1 MSKYMPSAFHTGCA
15 SVFGASIGYQASQPE
30 FQCADASTR
39 TCPSAIF
46 LSSGF
51 IKLTLHRYSAGQQP
65 FKSVSGYPSPMLVF
79 NVLTTSDPRLNAIRD
94 YHKASKMQAK
104 ANELDVAIAAIDED
118 LLHRHQLL
126 VSLDDKLQQCRREGD
141 ALGVSFWSDRVEEKR
156 RSLPQLNEK
165 LRSLRTERRAIV
177 EELDRMRPS
186 SPGLSLRQWADS
198 QELDEIRQM
207 RDTDQELAAWQI
219 ENADATFPPLE
230 SVLNGS
236 SRFPTSRWSSG
247 PWGNMPLPPNSFRR
261 PLPDP
266 PAAGGVGAIRD
277 IFASSAA
284 NAIPAREIGAVLD
297 RFLEHF
303 QGQLCDTLDTFASR
317 ISPNPPQ
324 ETAAPAE
331 VPEMKAESSEP
342 HIPGAFVSSTPAA
355 PAVPEAGT
363 ATDEKKKDKTK
374 KHCHGHKGAYRH
386 KHITCDGCLTGIR
399 GMRYK
404 CEQCADYDLCGS
416 CLAYL
421 HTSDL
426 HPVTHTFR
434 AMLHRGLEER
444 IKFGGTEP
452 TRATHQASRHPATC
466 DLCSENI
473 VGVRWKCLN
482 CPDWD
487 CCSSCAR
494 SVSLTHPGH
503 SFVKLHKPT
512 DYVGNA
518 AWDAKSN
525 VHHPFVVCDG
535 CNTSIRG
542 PRYKCMHPSCL
553 DYDLCEKCES
563 QPVPIHPEDHP
574 MLKTKTPLHVKV
586 QSSFDPIN
594 EVYDD
599 HHRRYRVSP
608 RKERKARKPEAEAES
623 SSQAQK
629 AAEEKPEVKAEAVQ
643 VDSTSEAEPSLIDM
657 SETPVQ
663 PPIDRATT
671 PKPAKPENSRAFTRG
686 EEYAKALDS
695 LFQTPLRVPGG
706 TVSFKKDFDTSRLAQ
721 SVVSNVQNIAERV
734 SQSVASTIAQG
745 AVASADLDAEPERA
759 RTPTPV
765 GAFPQQGYTV
775 PPPVKT
781 PPRSHLDAQQ
791 KAAAE
796 ADKVAA
802 SIKKAEEAAQA
813 ERQKAMAESNRVSR
827 EAERAVDESKKATNE
842 DFVSSL
848 KQAEEEIRQAM
859 REIRADRARREA
871 EKAQAKGKA
880 KAVEV
885 PAPSQ
890 MEETERE
897 DPIVKIIA
905 DAAKQHAAAFEK
917 AREEEKSKEAEK
929 EVPKEDSKKTE
940 ETPEPE
946 RVDPISSI
954 IAAAAAPKNAG
965 QEPVGPH
972 DIFTWV
978 RHVTIPAGTVLPA
991 GAEFTKT
998 WRVRHYASGSEYNF
1012 DKLRLVHTT
1021 EGKLG
1026 PACKTAQVVFPS
1038 DIVNGGDV
1046 EVSIAGLIVPEEPGK
1061 EITEQWRWEDAQGVV
1076 YGQPLRVRIN
1086 VEAVSSGESS
1096 MHASSFVL
1104 PQQKLATPGTGD
1116 SFYLPTPREL
1126 RMAHRPALDA
1136 DELSE
1141 ELHSVASA
1149 SDAHSELHVVDDD
1162 ASSTFSFSDIER
1174 DSAVVKGAQTVT
1186 SESDEDYDF
1195 VDTTD
1200 EDTESEM

>member
-1 MSKYMPSAFHTGCA
+1 
-15 SVFGASIGYQASQPE
+15 
-30 FQCADASTR
+30 
-39 TCPSAIF
+39 
-46 LSSGF
+46 
-51 IKLTLHRYSAGQQP
+51 
-65 FKSVSGYPSPMLVF
+65 MLVF
-79 NVLTTSDPRLNAIRD
+79 SVLTTSDPRLNAIRD

-126 VSLDDKLQQCRREGD
+126 VSLEDKLQQCRREGD

-165 LRSLRTERRAIV
+165 LRTLRTERRAIV
-177 EELDRMRPS
+177 EELDCLRPS
-186 SPGLSLRQWADS
+186 SSGLSLRQWADN

-230 SVLNGS
+230 SVLNGT
-236 SRFPTSRWSSG
+236 SRFPNSRWPSG
-247 PWGNMPLPPNSFRR
+247 PWANMPLPPNSFRR

-266 PAAGGVGAIRD
+266 PSVGGVSALRD
-277 IFASSAA
+277 IFATSAA
-284 NAIPAREIGAVLD
+284 TALPAREIGAVLD

-317 ISPNPPQ
+317 ISPHSSQ
-324 ETAAPAE
+324 ETTAAAE
-331 VPEMKAESSEP
+331 ASEVRAETSGPEQR
-342 HIPGAFVSSTPAA
+342 IPGAFVSTPAA
-355 PAVPEAGT
+355 APAATVPSESAPK
-363 ATDEKKKDKTK
+363 AEERKDKTK
-374 KHCHGHKGAYRH
+374 KHTHGHKRAYRH
-386 KHITCDGCLTGIR
+386 KHITCDGCLTGIC

-416 CLAYL
+416 CMAYL

-434 AMLHRGLEER
+434 AMLHRGLEQR

-487 CCSSCAR
+487 CCQSCAR

-512 DYVGNA
+512 DYVANA

-535 CNTSIRG
+535 CNASIRG

-553 DYDLCEKCES
+553 DYDLCEKCEA
-563 QPVPIHPEDHP
+563 QPVPVHPEDHP

-599 HHRRYRVSP
+599 HHRRYRVSS
-608 RKERKARKPEAEAES
+608 RKEQRRARRAFQAGEAES
-623 SSQAQK
+623 SSQAQGR
-629 AAEEKPEVKAEAVQ
+629 ATEEKASQADVKQDASPAAKAEPEAKP
-643 VDSTSEAEPSLIDM
+643 AEPKTEALIDIE
-657 SETPVQ
+657 SEPSTAQ
-663 PPIDRATT
+663 PPVDRAAT
-671 PKPAKPENSRAFTRG
+671 PKPNPDTPPAFTRG
-686 EEYAKALDS
+686 EEYARALDS

-706 TVSFKKDFDTSRLAQ
+706 TVSFRKDFDTSRLAQ
-721 SVVSNVQNIAERV
+721 SVISNVQNIAERV

-745 AVASADLDAEPERA
+745 AAASAEFNNATEPFRTA
-759 RTPTPV
+759 TPTPV
-765 GAFPQQGYTV
+765 GAFPIVPRPSSNIDQQQQ
-775 PPPVKT
+775 
-781 PPRSHLDAQQ
+781 RAQQ
-791 KAAAE
+791 AAAE
-796 ADKVAA
+796 AEQVAA
-802 SIKKAEEAAQA
+802 SIKKAEEAARA
-813 ERQKAMAESNRVSR
+813 ESERVMAESSRVNR
-827 EAERAVDESKKATNE
+827 EAERVVEESKKEN
-842 DFVSSL
+842 DGDLVSSL

-859 REIRADRARREA
+859 KEIREDRARREA
-871 EKAQAKGKA
+871 DKAKAKGKA
-880 KAVEV
+880 KAVEAQKSLAEV
-885 PAPSQ
+885 EEALSQ

-905 DAAKQHAAAFEK
+905 EAARQHAAAFEK
-917 AREEEKSKEAEK
+917 AEEEKAEQQRAEAEK
-929 EVPKEDSKKTE
+929 STS
-940 ETPEPE
+940 E
-946 RVDPISSI
+946 REDPIASI
-954 IAAAAAPKNAG
+954 IAAAAAPTNTN
-965 QEPVGPH
+965 QDPPGPH
-972 DIFTWV
+972 DIFTAV

-998 WRVRHYASGSEYNF
+998 WRVRHYANGSEYNF

-1021 EGKLG
+1021 GGKLG
-1026 PACKTAQVVFPS
+1026 PACKNVQVIPAS
-1038 DIVNGGDV
+1038 DITEGDEV
-1046 EVSIAGLIVPEEPGK
+1046 EIAISGLIVPEEPGK
-1061 EITEQWRWEDAQGVV
+1061 EITEQWQWEDDKGVE

-1104 PQQKLATPGTGD
+1104 PQQTLASSASGSGNGTGD

-1126 RMAHRPALDA
+1126 RMAHRPVDA
-1136 DELSE
+1136 EELSE
-1141 ELHSVASA
+1141 ELNSVVSA
-1149 SDAHSELHVVDDD
+1149 SDAHTELHVVDDD
-1162 ASSTFSFSDIER
+1162 ASSTFSFSDVEH

-1200 EDTESEM
+1200 DDTESEL

>member
-1 MSKYMPSAFHTGCA
+1 
-15 SVFGASIGYQASQPE
+15 
-30 FQCADASTR
+30 
-39 TCPSAIF
+39 
-46 LSSGF
+46 
-51 IKLTLHRYSAGQQP
+51 
-65 FKSVSGYPSPMLVF
+65 MLVF

-126 VSLDDKLQQCRREGD
+126 VSLEDKLQQCRREGD

-177 EELDRMRPS
+177 DELDCLRPS
-186 SPGLSLRQWADS
+186 SSGLSLRQWADS

-230 SVLNGS
+230 SVLNGA
-236 SRFPTSRWSSG
+236 SRFANSRWSSG
-247 PWGNMPLPPNSFRR
+247 PWGGMPLPPNSFRR

-266 PAAGGVGAIRD
+266 PAAGGVSAIRD
-277 IFASSAA
+277 IFAGSAA
-284 NAIPAREIGAVLD
+284 SALPAREIGAVLD

-317 ISPNPPQ
+317 ISPNSAQ
-324 ETAAPAE
+324 ETTAPAE
-331 VPEMKAESSEP
+331 TPEVKAETSVPEP
-342 HIPGAFVSSTPAA
+342 HIPGAFVSSTPTAPAA
-355 PAVPEAGT
+355 PDLEPKVE
-363 ATDEKKKDKTK
+363 EKKKDRSK
-374 KHCHGHKGAYRH
+374 KPAHGHKGAYRH

-518 AWDAKSN
+518 VWDAKSN

-563 QPVPIHPEDHP
+563 QPVPVHPEDHP

-608 RKERKARKPEAEAES
+608 RKEQRKSRKSPEAAEAES
-623 SSQAQK
+623 STQAQEK
-629 AAEEKPEVKAEAVQ
+629 ASEKETEFKSEATPSAKAEHDAKPEPQTEA
-643 VDSTSEAEPSLIDM
+643 LIDM
-657 SETPVQ
+657 ENEAPAQ
-663 PPIDRATT
+663 PPVDRSTT
-671 PKPAKPENSRAFTRG
+671 PKPEAPRAFTRG

-745 AVASADLDAEPERA
+745 AAASAEFGGLEPERA
-759 RTPTPV
+759 ATPTPV
-765 GAFPQQGYTV
+765 GAFPSSSRPQPAQGYSII
-775 PPPVKT
+775 
-781 PPRSHLDAQQ
+781 PPRPSHLDAQQ
-791 KAAAE
+791 KAEAE
-796 ADKVAA
+796 ADRVAA

-813 ERQKAMAESNRVSR
+813 ERQKTMAESSRVSR
-827 EAERAVDESKKATNE
+827 EAERAVEESKQQTNG

-859 REIRADRARREA
+859 KEIRADRARREA
-871 EKAQAKGKA
+871 EKAKAKGKA

-885 PAPSQ
+885 PVMSQ
-890 MEETERE
+890 MEEAERE

-905 DAAKQHAAAFEK
+905 DAAKQHAAAFAK
-917 AREEEKSKEAEK
+917 AKEEKTTPEKEVTDKEAPTGAVKEAAKEAEVR
-929 EVPKEDSKKTE
+929 E
-940 ETPEPE
+940 
-946 RVDPISSI
+946 DPIAAV

-1012 DKLRLVHTT
+1012 EELRLVHTT

-1026 PACKTAQVVFPS
+1026 PACKSVHVVTAS
-1038 DIVNGGDV
+1038 DIVNGGDM
-1046 EVSIAGLIVPEEPGK
+1046 EIWIPGLIVPEEPGK
-1061 EITEQWRWEDAQGVV
+1061 EICEEWRWEDEQGVV
-1076 YGQPLRVRIN
+1076 YGQPLRVRIT

-1104 PQQKLATPGTGD
+1104 PQQTLAPGTGGTGD

-1141 ELHSVASA
+1141 ELHSVASADAHSVVSA

-1200 EDTESEM
+1200 EDTESEI